1 MSPFQQQLVT
11 GVVTIVALI
20 LGLLGL
26 HVDKAVLIPW
36 GLFIASVAILI
47 VRQWKDDHHFF
58 EQATAWTVIITG
70 FVQAAL
76 DILHYAAG
84 WLTPDVMT
92 ALATILGVIG
102 MVIAHVLAQRSHPPV
117 ASPAFKAT
125 PDANPAKPAVP

>member
-1 MSPFQQQLVT
+1 MSPYQQQLVT
-11 GVVTIVALI
+11 GIVTIVALI

-26 HVDKAVLIPW
+26 HVDKAILIPW

-58 EQATAWTVIITG
+58 EQATTWTVIITG
-70 FVQAAL
+70 IVQAAL

-84 WLTPDVMT
+84 WLTPDVMA

-102 MVIAHVLAQRSHPPV
+102 TVIAHILAQRKHPPV
-117 ASPAFKAT
+117 ASAAFKAT
-125 PDANPAKPAVP
+125 PGVNPVKSA